1 MEWSFR
7 SAVRLLPAVCAAA
20 AWGFFVAAPAGAEP
34 IDPGPTVDG
43 SNVPPVAS
51 VVEGM
56 WSEYVPATAMQPD
69 PTGAASQ
76 FVEQF
81 VPTSNQI
88 RDFFAL
94 LQQLRVPTSII
105 GPLG

>member
-1 MEWSFR
+1 
-7 SAVRLLPAVCAAA
+7 
-20 AWGFFVAAPAGAEP
+20 
-34 IDPGPTVDG
+34 
-43 SNVPPVAS
+43 
-51 VVEGM
+51 
-56 WSEYVPATAMQPD
+56 MQPD

-88 RDFFAL
+88 SDFFAL